1 MISVV
6 IPTLNSE
13 APLGETL
20 AALVP
25 AAVDGLVR
33 EVIVADG
40 GSTDRTLAVA
50 DDAGARIVA
59 AEAGRGAQLKAG
71 AATARFPWLLFL
83 DVGTSLAA
91 GWEREVRLHI
101 ERAESGRR
109 RGAAASFRLVLDA
122 DGAVVRMREK
132 LASLR
137 AHVLKLPH
145 GDQGLLMPRTLYDA
159 VGGFAALPVLE
170 HMDLLRRIGRSRVV
184 MLDAR
189 AIVGRD
195 RLHRSGGISRALR
208 AQASVGLC
216 LAGVPVRTIAALLAP
231 REAEEERGLP

>member
-6 IPTLNSE
+6 ISTLNSE

-59 AEAGRGAQLKAG
+59 AEPGRGAQLKAG
-71 AATARFPWLLFL
+71 AAAARFPWLLFL
-83 DVGTSLAA
+83 DAGTSLAA
-91 GWEREVRLHI
+91 GWEREARLHM

-109 RGAAASFRLVLDA
+109 RPAAASFRLVLDA
-122 DGAVVRMREK
+122 DGMLVRMRER

-145 GDQGLLMPRTLYDA
+145 GNQGLLIPRALYDA

-170 HMDLLRRIGRSRVV
+170 HVDLLRRIGRGRVV

-189 AIVGRD
+189 AIVSRD
-195 RLHRSGGISRALR
+195 LLHSSGSMLRRLSGPAG
-208 AQASVGLC
+208 VGLC
-216 LAGVPVRTIAALLAP
+216 LVGVPVSTLAVLLAP
-231 REAEEERGLP
+231 RVPDEERGLP